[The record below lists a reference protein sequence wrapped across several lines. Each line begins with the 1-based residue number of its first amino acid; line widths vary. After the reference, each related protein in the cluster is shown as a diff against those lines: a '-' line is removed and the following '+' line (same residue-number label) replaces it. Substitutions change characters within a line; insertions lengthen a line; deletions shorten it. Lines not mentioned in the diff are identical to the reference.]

1 LHPGESFVARRIVP
15 LGVVSQGAEIEVG
28 PAYGK
33 GVGRLT
39 TTIAQAGVG
48 VYLAKIERQIMTSE
62 QTTDSQRD

>member
-1 LHPGESFVARRIVP
+1 MVG
-15 LGVVSQGAEIEVG
+15 QGAEIEVG

-62 QTTDSQRD
+62 QITDS